1 MNPAE
6 KLNTLSKLSLEFT
19 PGEAKKAFVALIDEK
34 INQYKI
40 SYWREWERDHSACR
54 KATDAK
60 IKALQKQKEALLSL
74 DDRHNELILKL
85 EGEILTAL
93 NA

>member
-1 MNPAE
+1 MIPAD
-6 KLNTLSKLSLEFT
+6 KPNTLSRLSIEFT

-40 SYWREWERDHSACR
+40 SYWSAWERDHSTCR

-60 IKALQKQKEALLSL
+60 IKALQKQKDALMSL
-74 DDRHNELILKL
+74 DDRHKELILKL
-85 EGEILTAL
+85 EGEILMESSA
-93 NA
+93 